1 MLCKYFFFCDNWEY
15 IYFTVDDFYSNNHS
29 YNKVFISTIFYVQKK
44 KYICI
49 EKRSTSIYNIIL
61 KIEKIIVYSCPEIL
75 LSKCCLKLLNYI
87 IIIFLYFWID
97 K

>member
-1 MLCKYFFFCDNWEY
+1 MLCKYFFFVIIENTY
-15 IYFTVDDFYSNNHS
+15 ILQWMIFIQIIIPIIKFLFQLYFMS
-29 YNKVFISTIFYVQKK
+29 KK
-44 KYICI
+44 KIYICI

-87 IIIFLYFWID
+87 IITFLYFWID